1 LKYLISA
8 IFLGSIVLICY
19 QKCDDNKLTKQDKQ
33 EIRKKKRILI
43 VDDER
48 DITNS
53 FSLALEDSGLFDV
66 DTFNDPRIAL
76 SNFKPNHYDLLLFDI
91 KMPHMNGFELYDEI
105 KKMDNN
111 VKVCFISA
119 YDVDYNA
126 LREQFPSLE
135 MDCFIPQDFI
145 TKPTEI
151 SKLIERL
158 ELELLT

>member
-8 IFLGSIVLICY
+8 IFLGSIVIICY

-91 KMPHMNGFELYDEI
+91 KMPHI
-105 KKMDNN
+105 
-111 VKVCFISA
+111 
-119 YDVDYNA
+119 
-126 LREQFPSLE
+126 
-135 MDCFIPQDFI
+135 
-145 TKPTEI
+145 
-151 SKLIERL
+151 
-158 ELELLT
+158 

>member
-1 LKYLISA
+1 
-8 IFLGSIVLICY
+8 
-19 QKCDDNKLTKQDKQ
+19 LTTEDKQ
-33 EIRKKKRILI
+33 EIRKKKRVLI

-76 SNFKPNHYDLLLFDI
+76 SNFEPNRYDLMLFDI
-91 KMPHMNGFELYDEI
+91 KMPHMNGFELYDKI

-126 LREQFPSLE
+126 LREQFPSLDI
-135 MDCFIPQDFI
+135 DCFIPKDVI
-145 TKPTEI
+145 RKPIEI
-151 SKLIERL
+151 SKLLERL
-158 ELELLT
+158 EIELLT